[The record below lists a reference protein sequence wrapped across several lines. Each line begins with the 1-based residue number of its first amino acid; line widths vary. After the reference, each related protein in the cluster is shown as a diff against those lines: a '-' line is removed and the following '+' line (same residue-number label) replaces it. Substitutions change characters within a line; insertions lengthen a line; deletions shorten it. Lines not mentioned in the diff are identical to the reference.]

1 MVRVWQEDDPKA
13 ALMAGKRKLIVEA
26 ALRSFL
32 DEGYAESSVNRIA
45 AEAGVSIKTLY
56 RHFDSKDDLF
66 SAVMEAACADGAAE
80 TSDEPAWLAEPPPT
94 GLALAGEDYLRHA
107 LSVDQLALYRVV
119 MQDAHRFPELGRR
132 YRDEIV
138 GRRAALFA
146 RYLDRWLPSTGWK
159 VADWEAAGAVFE
171 GLLKAGLFDELL
183 QGGPQPDEAEI
194 IRRAGDAA
202 ARLQTLFEARLL

>member
-1 MVRVWQEDDPKA
+1 MVRVWQADDPKA

-66 SAVMEAACADGAAE
+66 SAVMEAACADGATGE
-80 TSDEPAWLAEPPPT
+80 TPAWLDQPPPT

-107 LSVDQLALYRVV
+107 LSADQLALYRVV

-159 VADWEAAGAVFE
+159 VADRQAAGAVFE

-194 IRRAGDAA
+194 VRRAGDAA
-202 ARLQTLFEARLL
+202 ARMQALFEAARL